1 VSKHGKPKPTVVTRA
16 ASKAVPTRRALILLE
31 TGLLLGLAE
40 GIMTDIITHLTI
52 SPYFKAL
59 ILMAGVIGAFAFA
72 IRILEPVIKWTL
84 KTVAKFESGGG
95 ALVRVGLH
103 FIILFLI
110 FAAYVRTFFPTLK

>member
-16 ASKAVPTRRALILLE
+16 AAKAVPTRRALILLE

-40 GIMTDIITHLTI
+40 GIMTDAITHLTI
-52 SPYFKAL
+52 SPYLKAL

-72 IRILEPVIKWTL
+72 IRILEPVIKWVL
-84 KTVAKFESGGG
+84 KFIAKFESGGG

-103 FIILFLI
+103 LIILFLI
-110 FAAYVRTFFPTLK
+110 FAGYVRTFFPTLK